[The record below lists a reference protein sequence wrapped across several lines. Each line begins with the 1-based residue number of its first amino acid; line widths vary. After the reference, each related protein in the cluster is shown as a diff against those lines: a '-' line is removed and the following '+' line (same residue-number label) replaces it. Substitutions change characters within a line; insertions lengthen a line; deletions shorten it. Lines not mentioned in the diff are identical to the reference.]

1 MAAQQP
7 APGNEQGHGVG
18 VTSQPATVA
27 PTQEQQFTIPSY
39 EWRTGQTGFDA
50 PSAPA
55 PAPAPAPTQPL
66 ITPEGFSPIATAQAA
81 PAQQFEA
88 RQVERPDFER
98 VGIDYSQFDATTR
111 DVGQQELVGTQLQG
125 LLESQSP
132 YMQQALLAGQRQAA
146 SRGAL
151 SSSLAAGAS
160 QAAAIQAAFPI
171 AAADAQTYSRVA
183 SENVAA
189 INNTNLAKL
198 QSTTQMATTIMNAS
212 AAMAQAQL
220 SAQTQLESTAMQAT
234 SQQSIARM
242 QTQMQADLA
251 QMNIQA
257 QQQSQVFM
265 SHHDQLM
272 EMQRQTG
279 RIELANLDFGFRSAL
294 QERGFQHDFDM
305 SALSHA
311 QQQEILAL
319 SNEYALDQIGFQ
331 GDINAFLQNQQ
342 VQAGFQTTALGGM
355 LNILSSIGMS
365 EADAAGQQAAI
376 RNAFSAINQILN
388 LPFFS
393 EFNPGSP

>member
-1 MAAQQP
+1 VQP
-7 APGNEQGHGVG
+7 LL
-18 VTSQPATVA
+18 
-27 PTQEQQFTIPSY
+27 
-39 EWRTGQTGFDA
+39 
-50 PSAPA
+50 APA
-55 PAPAPAPTQPL
+55 
-66 ITPEGFSPIATAQAA
+66 GFSPIATAQAA

-151 SSSLAAGAS
+151 SSSLAAGAA

-183 SENVAA
+183 SENAAA

-220 SAQTQLESTAMQAT
+220 GAQTQLESTAMQAT
-234 SQQSIARM
+234 SAQSIAQM
-242 QTQMQADLA
+242 QTQMQADIT

-257 QQQSQVFM
+257 QQQSNIFM
-265 SHHDQLM
+265 SHHDQMM
-272 EMQRQTG
+272 EMQRQSG
-279 RIELANLDFGFRSAL
+279 RVELANLDFGFRAEL
-294 QERGFQHDFDM
+294 QQRGFNHDFDL
-305 SALSHA
+305 SALSHE
-311 QQQEILAL
+311 QRQEIERL
-319 SNEYALDQIGFQ
+319 SHEYALEQIDHRGSI
-331 GDINAFLQNQQ
+331 DSFLQNQQ

-355 LNILSSIGMS
+355 LNILSSIGLS

-376 RNAFSAINQILN
+376 QNAFSAVNQILN

-393 EFNPGSP
+393 FVGPGSP